1 LQKEELIYS
10 KWVAGFF
17 RIGLSH
23 NNLINMIKTNFAM
36 IQHHQ
41 WSLTEIEEM
50 MPWERD
56 VYVTLL
62 NEHVKEENERIQ
74 HEQSQIKRR

>member
-1 LQKEELIYS
+1 
-10 KWVAGFF
+10 
-17 RIGLSH
+17 
-23 NNLINMIKTNFAM
+23 LINMIKTNFAM

-74 HEQSQIKRR
+74 KEQSQSKRR

>member
-1 LQKEELIYS
+1 
-10 KWVAGFF
+10 
-17 RIGLSH
+17 
-23 NNLINMIKTNFAM
+23 M
-36 IQHHQ
+36 IQHHK

-62 NEHVKEENERIQ
+62 NEHIKEENERIQ
-74 HEQSQIKRR
+74 KEQSQLKRIPMHLAASIRALVRLVMSSRFM

>member
-1 LQKEELIYS
+1 MSLEGYFDYVFSL
-10 KWVAGFF
+10 V
-17 RIGLSH
+17 
-23 NNLINMIKTNFAM
+23 
-36 IQHHQ
+36 QHHK

-62 NEHVKEENERIQ
+62 NEHIKEENERIQ
-74 HEQSQIKRR
+74 KEQSQLNRARR

>member
-1 LQKEELIYS
+1 
-10 KWVAGFF
+10 
-17 RIGLSH
+17 
-23 NNLINMIKTNFAM
+23 M
-36 IQHHQ
+36 IQHHN

-62 NEHVKEENERIQ
+62 NEHIKEENERIQ
-74 HEQSQIKRR
+74 KEQSQLNRARR

>member
-1 LQKEELIYS
+1 
-10 KWVAGFF
+10 
-17 RIGLSH
+17 
-23 NNLINMIKTNFAM
+23 MIKTNFAM

-56 VYVTLL
+56 VYVALL
-62 NEHVKEENERIQ
+62 NEHIKEENERIQ
-74 HEQSQIKRR
+74 KEQSQINRTRR

>member
-1 LQKEELIYS
+1 
-10 KWVAGFF
+10 
-17 RIGLSH
+17 
-23 NNLINMIKTNFAM
+23 M

-62 NEHVKEENERIQ
+62 NEHIQEENERIQ
-74 HEQSQIKRR
+74 KEQSQINRTRR